1 MTVPTATLTL
11 ESSSRSRARLGDAV
25 RSEWTKLWT
34 VRSSWLNVASALVL
48 AALLGLQ
55 FGIGTAYNND
65 HPEPG
70 QLVAPQPVG
79 GFGLSAVLILQVI
92 VAAFALLP
100 VTSEYATGSIRST
113 LQWTPVRRNVVQAK
127 AVVLAPVLFVY
138 GLLLATVAAVA
149 GGLMAGSWADW
160 DLRPLVT
167 DLLSV
172 AFYLT
177 AAGLFSLGIA
187 WILRSTAGTLTAAF
201 LLLMVLP
208 MMLGQ
213 SGLRT
218 LVWIAAFLPGGAGQ
232 NFLSRSTDPISPTLS
247 VVVLLAWTAAA
258 LVTGTRV
265 LTRRDA

>member
-1 MTVPTATLTL
+1 MTTATLTL
-11 ESSSRSRARLGDAV
+11 RSSYRFTDTM

-34 VRSSWLNVASALVL
+34 VRSSGLNIASALLL

-55 FGIGTAYNND
+55 FGLGTAYDND

-70 QLVAPQPVG
+70 QVVGPEPVG
-79 GFGLSAVLILQVI
+79 SFGLSAVLILQVV
-92 VAAFALLP
+92 VAAFALLT

-113 LQWTPVRRNVVQAK
+113 LQWTPVRRNVVLAK

-138 GLLLATVAAVA
+138 GLVLAAVAAVA

-160 DLRPLVT
+160 DARALAQDLV
-167 DLLSV
+167 SV

-187 WILRSTAGTLTAAF
+187 WILRSTAATLTAAF

-213 SGLRT
+213 SGLRP

-232 NFLSRSTDPISPTLS
+232 NLLTSTTDPLSPTLS
-247 VVVLLAWTAAA
+247 TIILLTWTTTA
-258 LVTGTRV
+258 LVTATKS
-265 LTRRDA
+265 LTHGDA

>member
-1 MTVPTATLTL
+1 M
-11 ESSSRSRARLGDAV
+11 

-34 VRSSWLNVASALVL
+34 VRSSGLNILSALIL
-48 AALLGLQ
+48 TALLGLQ
-55 FGIGTAYNND
+55 FGLGTAYDMD

-70 QLVAPQPVG
+70 QVVAPQPVG
-79 GFGLSAVLILQVI
+79 GFGISAVLILQVI
-92 VAAFALLP
+92 VAAFALLT

-127 AVVLAPVLFVY
+127 AVVLTPVLFVY
-138 GLLLATVAAVA
+138 GLVMAAVAAVA

-160 DLRPLVT
+160 DARSLVT
-167 DLLSV
+167 DVLSV

-187 WILRSTAGTLTAAF
+187 WMIRSTAGTLTAAF

-208 MMLGQ
+208 LMLGQ
-213 SGLRT
+213 SGLRV
-218 LVWIAAFLPGGAGQ
+218 LVWVAALLPGGAGQ
-232 NFLSRSTDPISPTLS
+232 NFLSGTTDPISPTLS
-247 VVVLLAWTAAA
+247 VVVLLAWVVAA
-258 LVTGTRV
+258 LVLGTRV